1 MPKLPPPWK
10 AWTAKSRKSTCKIER
25 ECFGIPCL
33 CILSKGRKTMEKILV
48 LDFGGQYNQLIAR
61 RVRDLN
67 VYAEIKPYNG
77 ITVEQIAGEGYCGI
91 IFTGGPN
98 SVYDMASPH
107 YDPKVLELGIPILGI
122 CYGAQLTAWM
132 GGGKVIS
139 AETSEYG
146 KINLLLDVKDSLLLE
161 GVPAESVVWMSHT
174 DRIEQVPAGF
184 RVTAHSDVCP
194 VAAME
199 NGEKKLYAV
208 QFHPEVTHSEYGK
221 QILRNF
227 LYNICRCSGTWRMD
241 SFIEDTVAAL
251 RTQIGDQKVILGL
264 SGGVDSS
271 VAAGLISRAVGDQ
284 LTCVFVDQGLMR
296 KDEGDFVEETFTRL
310 FDMKFVRLNCQEHFL
325 SCLKG
330 VTDPEEKRKIIG
342 TEFYKAFWDEIRR
355 QGSAD
360 SFFAQGTIY
369 PDRIESGKGEADK
382 IKTHH
387 NMVKQP
393 EDVNFLGTIE
403 PLKDLFKDEVRRVG
417 EQLGI
422 PRELVWRQPFPG
434 PGLGVR
440 IIGEITAEKVKI
452 LQEADWVL
460 RDEMAK
466 NGYEK
471 NMAQFFCVL
480 PGVSTVGVMG
490 DHRTYDHLLA
500 IRAVTTDDF
509 MTADWARIPYDLLA
523 KVSSRITN
531 EVRHINRVVYDI
543 TSKPPATVEWE

>member
-1 MPKLPPPWK
+1 M
-10 AWTAKSRKSTCKIER
+10 E
-25 ECFGIPCL
+25 
-33 CILSKGRKTMEKILV
+33 EKILV
-48 LDFGGQYNQLIAR
+48 LDFGGQYNQLISR
-61 RVRDLN
+61 RVREQH
-67 VYAEIKPYNG
+67 VYAEIKPYNKMTPES
-77 ITVEQIAGEGYCGI
+77 IREAGYTGI

-98 SVYDMASPH
+98 SVYDPQSPH
-107 YDPKVLELGIPILGI
+107 FDPAVLELGIPVLGI
-122 CYGAQLTAWM
+122 CYGAQLMAWM
-132 GGGKVIS
+132 AGGRVES
-139 AETSEYG
+139 AEDYSEYG
-146 KINLLLDVKDSLLLE
+146 KTTLYTQEDVLFRD
-161 GVPAESVVWMSHT
+161 VPKQSICWMSHT
-174 DRIEQVPAGF
+174 DYIAQVPKGF
-184 RVTAHSDVCP
+184 HVTARTDSCP
-194 VAAME
+194 CAAMAME
-199 NGEKKLYAV
+199 DKKLYAV

-227 LYNICRCSGTWRMD
+227 LYNVCRCEGTWRMD
-241 SFIEDTVAAL
+241 SFIEDTVAEL
-251 RTQIGDQKVILGL
+251 RRQIGDKKVILGL

-296 KDEGDFVEETFTRL
+296 KDEGDFVEQTFTKL

-355 QGSAD
+355 QGSQD

-393 EDVNFLGTIE
+393 EDVKFLGTIE

-422 PRELVWRQPFPG
+422 PKELVWRQPFPG

-523 KVSSRITN
+523 KVSNRITN